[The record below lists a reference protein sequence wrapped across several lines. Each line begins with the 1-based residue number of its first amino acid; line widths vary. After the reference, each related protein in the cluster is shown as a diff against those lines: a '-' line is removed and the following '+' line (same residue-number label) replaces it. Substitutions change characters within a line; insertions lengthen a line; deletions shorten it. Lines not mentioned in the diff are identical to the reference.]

1 MSHFDLLNQFFKF
14 IMLCTALYAIVVL
27 FKTENKTRLEKL
39 LLACITFSILDI
51 LSNYI
56 LIDFLKSQSLFESFA
71 TVNQYIFYA
80 IEVIT
85 IINFYFILIP
95 KKSYWKTTLA
105 IALVS
110 IISTFLFFELS
121 DFKRSFIIFTAIII
135 FELIYINFSF
145 GYFLVLNLEKSF
157 TQKNNNLNIINYGFF
172 VFVNFTAPFYF
183 ITVFMSNQ
191 SSKNHDLSFLSY
203 IGYLI
208 LYSSF
213 IICLK
218 WKK

>member
-1 MSHFDLLNQFFKF
+1 MSHLDLLNQFFKF
-14 IMLCTALYAIVVL
+14 IMLCTALYAFAVL

-56 LIDFLKSQSLFESFA
+56 LLDFLKSQSLFDSFA
-71 TVNQYIFYA
+71 TVNQYIFYV
-80 IEVIT
+80 IEIIT
-85 IINFYFILIP
+85 IINFYNLLIS
-95 KKSYWKTTLA
+95 KKSFWKTTLA

-121 DFKRSFIIFTAIII
+121 DLKRSFITFTSIVL

-157 TQKNNNLNIINYGFF
+157 TVKNNNLNFINYGFF

-183 ITVFMSNQ
+183 ITIFISNQ
-191 SSKNHDLSFLSY
+191 SSKTYDLSFLNY

-213 IICLK
+213 IISLK

>member
-1 MSHFDLLNQFFKF
+1 
-14 IMLCTALYAIVVL
+14 MLCTALYAFAVL

-56 LIDFLKSQSLFESFA
+56 LLDFLKSQSLFDSFA
-71 TVNQYIFYA
+71 TVNQYIFYV
-80 IEVIT
+80 IEIIT
-85 IINFYFILIP
+85 IINFYNLLIS
-95 KKSYWKTTLA
+95 KKSFWKTTLA

-121 DFKRSFIIFTAIII
+121 DLKRSFITFTSIVL

-157 TQKNNNLNIINYGFF
+157 TVKNNNLNFINYGFF

-183 ITVFMSNQ
+183 ITIFISNQ
-191 SSKNHDLSFLSY
+191 SSKTYDLSFLNY

-213 IICLK
+213 IISLK

>member
-1 MSHFDLLNQFFKF
+1 MSHLDLLNQFFKF
-14 IMLCTALYAIVVL
+14 IMLCTAVYAFVVL

-56 LIDFLKSQSLFESFA
+56 LIDFLKSQSIFKSFA
-71 TVNQYIFYA
+71 TVNQYIFYV
-80 IEVIT
+80 IEIIT
-85 IINFYFILIP
+85 IINFYNLLIS
-95 KKSYWKTTLA
+95 KKSFWKTTLA
-105 IALVS
+105 IAFVS

-121 DFKRSFIIFTAIII
+121 DLNRNFITFTSIII
-135 FELIYINFSF
+135 FEIIYINFSF

-157 TQKNNNLNIINYGFF
+157 IVKYNNLNIINYGYFI
-172 VFVNFTAPFYF
+172 FVNFTAPFYF
-183 ITVFMSNQ
+183 ITVFISNQ
-191 SSKNHDLSFLSY
+191 SSKTYDLSFLSY

-213 IICLK
+213 IISLK

>member
-14 IMLCTALYAIVVL
+14 IMLCTALFAIVVL
-27 FKTENKTRLEKL
+27 FKSENKTRLEKL
-39 LLACITFSILDI
+39 ILACLTFTILDI

-56 LIDFLKSQSLFESFA
+56 LIDFLKSESLFESFA
-71 TVNQYIFYA
+71 TVYQYIFYA
-80 IEVIT
+80 IEIIT
-85 IINFYFILIP
+85 IINFYYLLIP
-95 KKSYWKTTLA
+95 KKSYWKVTSA

-110 IISTFLFFELS
+110 IISTFLFFELT
-121 DFKRSFIIFTAIII
+121 DIKRSFIIFTAIII

-145 GYFLVLNLEKSF
+145 GYFLVSNLEKSY

-191 SSKNHDLSFLSY
+191 SSKIYDLSFLSY

-208 LYSSF
+208 LYSTF
-213 IICLK
+213 IISLK

>member
-1 MSHFDLLNQFFKF
+1 MSHLDLLNQFFKF
-14 IMLCTALYAIVVL
+14 IMLCTALYAFAVL
-27 FKTENKTRLEKL
+27 FKTEKKTRLEKL

-56 LIDFLKSQSLFESFA
+56 LLDFLKSQSLFDSFA
-71 TVNQYIFYA
+71 TVNQYIFYV
-80 IEVIT
+80 IEIIT
-85 IINFYFILIP
+85 IINFYNLLIS
-95 KKSYWKTTLA
+95 KKSFWKTTLA

-121 DFKRSFIIFTAIII
+121 DLKRSFITFTSIIL

-157 TQKNNNLNIINYGFF
+157 TVKNNNLNFINYGFF

-183 ITVFMSNQ
+183 ITIFISNQ
-191 SSKNHDLSFLSY
+191 SSKTYDLSFLNY

-213 IICLK
+213 IISLK

>member
-1 MSHFDLLNQFFKF
+1 MSHLDLLNQFFKL
-14 IMLCTALYAIVVL
+14 IMLCTALYAFVVL

-56 LIDFLKSQSLFESFA
+56 LIDFLKSQSIFKSFA
-71 TVNQYIFYA
+71 TVNQYIFYV
-80 IEVIT
+80 IEIIT
-85 IINFYFILIP
+85 IINFYNLLIS
-95 KKSYWKTTLA
+95 KKSFWKTTLA
-105 IALVS
+105 IAFVS

-121 DFKRSFIIFTAIII
+121 DLNRNFITFTSIII
-135 FELIYINFSF
+135 FEIIYINFSF

-157 TQKNNNLNIINYGFF
+157 IVKYNNLNIINYGYFI
-172 VFVNFTAPFYF
+172 FVNFTAPFYF
-183 ITVFMSNQ
+183 ITVFISNQ
-191 SSKNHDLSFLSY
+191 SSKTYDLSFLSY

-213 IICLK
+213 IISLK

>member
-1 MSHFDLLNQFFKF
+1 
-14 IMLCTALYAIVVL
+14 MLCTALYAFAVL

-56 LIDFLKSQSLFESFA
+56 LLDFLKSQSLFDSFA
-71 TVNQYIFYA
+71 TVNQYIFYV
-80 IEVIT
+80 IEIIT
-85 IINFYFILIP
+85 IINFYNLLIS
-95 KKSYWKTTLA
+95 KKSFWKTTLA

-121 DFKRSFIIFTAIII
+121 DLKRSFITFTSIIL

-157 TQKNNNLNIINYGFF
+157 TVKNNNLNFINYGFF

-183 ITVFMSNQ
+183 ITIFISNQ
-191 SSKNHDLSFLSY
+191 SSKTYDLSFLNY

-213 IICLK
+213 IISLK

>member
-1 MSHFDLLNQFFKF
+1 MSHLDFLNQFFKF
-14 IMLCTALYAIVVL
+14 IMLCTSLYAFVVL
-27 FKTENKTRLEKL
+27 YKTENKTRLENL
-39 LLACITFSILDI
+39 LLACIIFSILDI

-56 LIDFLKSQSLFESFA
+56 LIDFLKSQSLFDSFA

-80 IEVIT
+80 IEIIT
-85 IINFYFILIP
+85 IIKFYNLLIS
-95 KKSYWKTTLA
+95 KKSFWKITLA

-110 IISTFLFFELS
+110 IISTILFFELS
-121 DFKRSFIIFTAIII
+121 DFKKSFITFTLIII

-145 GYFLVLNLEKSF
+145 GYYLVINLEKSF
-157 TQKNNNLNIINYGFF
+157 IQKFNNLNIINYGFF

-183 ITVFMSNQ
+183 ITVFISNQ
-191 SSKNHDLSFLSY
+191 SSKTYDLSFLNY

-213 IICLK
+213 ITSLK